1 MLKTAKRLRRVP
13 KGRREVQ
20 RLGRA
25 VEAGEIVVALR
36 PFGLSQAA
44 IARATGT
51 SDRSVRNWKRTSAI
65 RESNA
70 TRLWSLREI
79 VLVLEKTLT
88 PRGVGQWMRA
98 PNRLLKGRAPL
109 EVLADGGVA
118 AVREAADAYL
128 YGAYV

>member
-1 MLKTAKRLRRVP
+1 MLKSAKTVRRVP
-13 KGRREVQ
+13 KGQREAE

-25 VEAGEIVVALR
+25 VEAAEIVGALR

-51 SDRSVRNWKRTSAI
+51 SDRTVRNWKRTSAI
-65 RESNA
+65 RQSNA
-70 TRLWSLREI
+70 SRLWSLREI
-79 VLVLEKTLT
+79 VLILKDTLT

-98 PNRLLKGRAPL
+98 PNRLLKGRQPV
-109 EVLADGGVA
+109 EVLAEGDA
-118 AVREAADAYL
+118 KAVREAADAYL